1 MEQKKEHTRLTLE
14 EEFSLQKKFKIVFTK
29 KDGSVR
35 TMICSRHDWN
45 ADADLLPE
53 SKQSEGQEKTTSRP
67 PSETVFPV
75 YDLEKSH
82 WASFTIANLISIE
95 AVA

>member
-14 EEFSLQKKFKIVFTK
+14 EEFSLHKKFKIVFTK
-29 KDGSVR
+29 KDGSIR
-35 TMICSRHDWN
+35 TMICSRN
-45 ADADLLPE
+45 ADLLPE
-53 SKQSEGQEKTTSRP
+53 SKQSDGQEKTTSRP